1 METKKQYFVEIIE
14 TGSGKTVE
22 KYGPKSERMA
32 ERMERG
38 ISINLNHKNQV
49 VLLHIQGQVDG

>member
-14 TGSGKTVE
+14 TGSGKTIE
-22 KYGPKSERMA
+22 KHGPKSERMA

-38 ISINLNHKNQV
+38 ISINLNHEKYYTWISEEV
-49 VLLHIQGQVDG
+49 V